1 MTTTVPK
8 MIENPLQKA
17 LRGHK
22 IVLGSGSPRRKAF
35 LEELG
40 LEFEVRTKA
49 VEEAYPEHLEGP
61 QISDYLAR
69 LKAVP
74 LREGL
79 GPKEILITSDTV
91 VWHRGVSL
99 AKADDREQAVEMLQT
114 LSGDSHQVITSVCCT
129 TREQQRT
136 ETAITEVKVRELS
149 REEIEYYVEKYRPY
163 DKAGAYGIQEWI
175 GLVGI
180 DEIHGSYPNVVGLP
194 THLLYQTLMELLS
207 GKSIGSP
214 E

>member
-1 MTTTVPK
+1 

-22 IVLGSGSPRRKAF
+22 IVLGSGSPRRRAY

-40 LEFEVRTKA
+40 LEFEVRVKEVDETH
-49 VEEAYPEHLEGP
+49 PEDLQGR
-61 QISDYLAR
+61 QISEYLSR
-69 LKAVP
+69 LKAIP
-74 LREGL
+74 HREGL

-99 AKADDREQAVEMLQT
+99 AKAPDREGAVEMLQT
-114 LSGDSHQVITSVCCT
+114 LSGDSHQVITTVCCT
-129 TREQQRT
+129 TRELQRT
-136 ETAITEVKVRELS
+136 ETAVTEVKVRELS
-149 REEIEYYVEKYRPY
+149 REEIEYYVEKYKPY

-180 DEIHGSYPNVVGLP
+180 EEIQGSYPNVVGLP
-194 THLLYQTLMELLS
+194 THLLYQTLMELCS
-207 GKSIGSP
+207 GETNGAR

>member
-1 MTTTVPK
+1 
-8 MIENPLQKA
+8 MIENPLRKV

-22 IVLGSGSPRRKAF
+22 IVLGSESPRRRAF

-40 LEFEVRTKA
+40 IEFEVRTKA
-49 VEEAYPEHLEGP
+49 VDEIYPEQLQGR
-61 QISDYLAR
+61 QIPEYLAR
-69 LKAVP
+69 LKAAP

-99 AKADDREQAVEMLQT
+99 AKAIDRDQAIRMLQA
-114 LSGDSHQVITSVCCT
+114 LSGDWHQVITSICFT
-129 TREQQRT
+129 TKELQRT
-136 ETAITEVKVRELS
+136 ETDITEVKLRELS

-180 DEIHGSYPNVVGLP
+180 EEIQGSYPNVVGLP
-194 THLLYQTLMELLS
+194 THLLYQTLMELPTGTTNGTS
-207 GKSIGSP
+207 